1 MRRFCNPGCV
11 LVARHQGVCIVDPSD
26 KRTSL
31 PAVTIHL
38 VQSTDDKP
46 YYVCGSV
53 GVESTALDAMQVIYD
68 SLVADHPDVHMT
80 KWTLT
85 DACRT
90 PPEVSRRLGM
100 TQGFPSVEEADAFTT
115 MWVDRFRS
123 HVTKS
128 LPSGTLVRIVYITSK
143 TDGNSSTQTDTY
155 EDITI
160 PSLGNPQRRNDAVV
174 DFQHNASVDFDD
186 TQYTEV
192 HKVTK
197 KIAKWMKEKSPP
209 TGEITSAFDLKEGNV
224 VWGYWEEDKKWYP
237 GVVCTGQEET
247 TYVQY
252 HDEDVDEGDEFYGRT
267 YKLHSDQSREMANM
281 IMTDATGSSST
292 RTERKRTRAEFE
304 DGDDEIEVEVEDDVE
319 DDVEEGVSICDIQVV
334 DPDPIGSDAASS
346 AVLPAPSGHSDGGE
360 ESVPAAQ
367 ERDVSPRDIKIIFT
381 QLVDVEFANELVK
394 SIGERVPNDKIRH
407 VTRRLISN
415 FGGEKCLVPQ
425 TLGHLKA
432 YLVSSDELVDMVLTN
447 TLKDPSKLEEEKRRE
462 EQRAISR
469 TRVGE
474 DNGRAICYCGTWVS
488 RDQLN

>member
-38 VQSTDDKP
+38 VQSTHDKP

-53 GVESTALDAMQVIYD
+53 GIESTALDAMQVIYD

-143 TDGNSSTQTDTY
+143 ADGNSSTQTDTH

-186 TQYTEV
+186 TQDTEV

-224 VWGYWEEDKKWYP
+224 VWGYWKEDKRWYP
-237 GVVCTGQEET
+237 GVVCTGEEET

-252 HDEDVDEGDEFYGRT
+252 HDKDVDDGDDFYGRT
-267 YKLHSDQSREMANM
+267 YRLHSDQSPGMVET
-281 IMTDATGSSST
+281 IMMDATGSPST
-292 RTERKRTRAEFE
+292 RTERKRARDEFE
-304 DGDDEIEVEVEDDVE
+304 KEDNSLGEDGVEVEVEDDVE
-319 DDVEEGVSICDIQVV
+319 DEVEDVEDGVSSA
-334 DPDPIGSDAASS
+334 PAPAPAPAPP
-346 AVLPAPSGHSDGGE
+346 AVLPAPSGQSQSRE
-360 ESVPAAQ
+360 I
-367 ERDVSPRDIKIIFT
+367 SPRDIRAIFSN
-381 QLVDVEFANELVK
+381 LVDTEFASDLIK
-394 SIGERVPNDKIRH
+394 SLGERVPNEKIRH

-425 TLGHLKA
+425 TLQLLKT
-432 YLVSSDELVDMVLTN
+432 YLVSSDELIDMVLTN
-447 TLKDPSKLEEEKRRE
+447 ALKDPSKLEEEKRRE
-462 EQRAISR
+462 EQRTASR
-469 TRVGE
+469 TRTGE
-474 DNGRAICYCGTWVS
+474 DADQGVYYCGAKVS
-488 RDQLN
+488 RDQLGQ

>member
-26 KRTSL
+26 KRSSL

-68 SLVADHPDVHMT
+68 SLVAEHPDVHMT

-100 TQGFPSVEEADAFTT
+100 TQGFQSVEEADAFTT

-128 LPSGTLVRIVYITSK
+128 LASGTLVRIVYITSK
-143 TDGNSSTQTDTY
+143 ADGNSSTQTDTY

-160 PSLGNPQRRNDAVV
+160 PSLGNPQRRNDA
-174 DFQHNASVDFDD
+174 SVDFDD
-186 TQYTEV
+186 TQDKEV

-252 HDEDVDEGDEFYGRT
+252 HDEDVDEGDEFYGRV

-292 RTERKRTRAEFE
+292 RTDRKRTRAEFE
-304 DGDDEIEVEVEDDVE
+304 EGGDEVEVEVEDDVE
-319 DDVEEGVSICDIQVV
+319 DEVEDPVEDTVQNGNGEGV
-334 DPDPIGSDAASS
+334 PPAPAPAPP
-346 AVLPAPSGHSDGGE
+346 AVLPAPSRHSDGAE

-367 ERDVSPRDIKIIFT
+367 ERYVSPKGIKTIFT
-381 QLVDVEFANELVK
+381 RLVDAEFANELVT
-394 SIGERVPNDKIRH
+394 SIGERVPNDKINF
-407 VTRRLISN
+407 VTRRLICN
-415 FGGEKCLVPQ
+415 FGCEKCLVPQ
-425 TLGHLKA
+425 ILQQLKLHLIP
-432 YLVSSDELVDMVLTN
+432 SDELVDMVLTN
-447 TLKDPSKLEEEKRRE
+447 TLKDPSKLEEERRRE

-469 TRVGE
+469 TRVSE
-474 DNGRAICYCGTWVS
+474 DNDRAICYCGAMVS

>member
-1 MRRFCNPGCV
+1 
-11 LVARHQGVCIVDPSD
+11 VDPSD

-53 GVESTALDAMQVIYD
+53 GVESTAFDAMQVIYD
-68 SLVADHPDVHMT
+68 SLVADHPDVHMM
-80 KWTLT
+80 KWTLK

-90 PPEVSRRLGM
+90 PQEVSRRLGM

-128 LPSGTLVRIVYITSK
+128 LASGTLVRIVYITSK
-143 TDGNSSTQTDTY
+143 ADGNSSTQTDTY

-160 PSLGNPQRRNDAVV
+160 PSLGNPQRRNDEVV

-186 TQYTEV
+186 TQDTEV

-237 GVVCTGQEET
+237 GVVCTGQEES

-252 HDEDVDEGDEFYGRT
+252 HDEDVDDGDEFYGRA

-292 RTERKRTRAEFE
+292 RTDRKRARAEFE
-304 DGDDEIEVEVEDDVE
+304 EGGDDEVEVEVEDDVE
-319 DDVEEGVSICDIQVV
+319 DDVEDHVEDIVQNGNGEGV
-334 DPDPIGSDAASS
+334 PPAPP
-346 AVLPAPSGHSDGGE
+346 AVLAAPSRHSDGVE

-367 ERDVSPRDIKIIFT
+367 EREVSPRDIKTIFT
-381 QLVDVEFANELVK
+381 RLVDVEFANELVK
-394 SIGERVPNDKIRH
+394 SIGERVPNGKIKH
-407 VTRRLISN
+407 VTRRLIWN

-425 TLGHLKA
+425 TLQHIKV

-447 TLKDPSKLEEEKRRE
+447 TLKDTSKLEEEKRRE
-462 EQRAISR
+462 EQHAISR
-469 TRVGE
+469 TLAGE
-474 DNGRAICYCGTWVS
+474 DNDRAICYCGAMVS
-488 RDQLN
+488 RDQLGQ